1 MNIHYKFAPWC
12 VVIVYLS
19 VHRAEPLTGL
29 PGVRQKAHPDPPPV
43 VPHPESLAA
52 QAAYAEALL
61 PGSCSGLNC
70 FQASG
75 SSPRLLQGPIL

>member
-1 MNIHYKFAPWC
+1 MNIRYKFAPWC

-19 VHRAEPLTGL
+19 VHRASPYSLAFAKRPT
-29 PGVRQKAHPDPPPV
+29 RTPPPV

-61 PGSCSGLNC
+61 PGSCSGPNR
-70 FQASG
+70 FQALG
-75 SSPRLLQGPIL
+75 FSPAC

>member
-12 VVIVYLS
+12 LVIVYLS
-19 VHRAEPLTGL
+19 GHRASPYSLAFAKRPTRT
-29 PGVRQKAHPDPPPV
+29 PHPV

-61 PGSCSGLNC
+61 PRSARARISLHAHSAFGFL
-70 FQASG
+70 FTK
-75 SSPRLLQGPIL
+75 